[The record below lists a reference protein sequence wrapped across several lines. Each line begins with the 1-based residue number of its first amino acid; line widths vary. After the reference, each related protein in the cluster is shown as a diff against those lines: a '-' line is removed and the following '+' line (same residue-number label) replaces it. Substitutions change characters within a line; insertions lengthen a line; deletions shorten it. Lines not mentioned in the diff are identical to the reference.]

1 MAGRPRLWHHPDFL
15 LFWLGQSVSL
25 VGLQFGALALPLVAI
40 TTLGAGVGQV
50 GILAG
55 LSTLPWLL
63 FGLVVGVGLDRARR
77 KPVLVA
83 AHLLRA
89 ALLLTIPLAA
99 ALGRLTL
106 VHLYAATFLVG
117 TLAVG
122 FETARHAYLPSLV
135 DPDDLAEANSKP
147 AMTDGA
153 RRVAGP
159 GLAGAATQWLGP
171 PAAVAAQ
178 AALLA
183 VAGLCTWRIRR
194 AESAPAPTPDLDVLG
209 ALREGL
215 AYLWRA
221 RRVRALVLSDAT
233 FLFFFAAMQAVLVV
247 FLTRRLGLA
256 PGTIGALFAVGG
268 VGGVLGALVAHQA
281 ARRLPEGR
289 LILLGSALR
298 CGGLMLIPL
307 SLLAGPFAVA
317 VIGAARV
324 VHAFGWTLWQ
334 VYQET
339 ALQRALP
346 ARLRGRVSGGAL
358 VLMRTGESLG
368 GFAGAG
374 LAATL
379 GVSPTLVIAVLGTA
393 LGTAWLLP
401 APRRRGAAATDVRL
415 DTATGRDT

>member
-1 MAGRPRLWHHPDFL
+1 MATRPGLWHHPDFL
-15 LFWLGQSVSL
+15 LFWLGQSLSL

-40 TTLGAGVGQV
+40 ATLGAGAGQI

-63 FGLVVGVGLDRARR
+63 FGPLVGVGLDRTRR

-83 AHLLRA
+83 AHLFRA

-106 VHLYAATFLVG
+106 GHLYVATFLVG

-135 DPDDLAEANSKP
+135 ALDDLAEANSKT
-147 AMTDGA
+147 AITDGA
-153 RRVAGP
+153 TRVAGP
-159 GLAGAATQWLGP
+159 GGAGRATQWLGP
-171 PAAVAAQ
+171 PVAIAAQ
-178 AALLA
+178 AVLLA

-194 AESAPAPTPDLDVLG
+194 PESAPAPTPDRDVLV
-209 ALREGL
+209 ALREGM
-215 AYLWRA
+215 AYLWGA
-221 RRVRALVLSDAT
+221 RRIRALILSDTT

-256 PGTIGALFAVGG
+256 PGAIGALFAVGG
-268 VGGVLGALVAHQA
+268 VGGVLGALVAHRA
-281 ARRLPEGR
+281 ARRLPEER
-289 LILLGSALR
+289 LILIGSLLR
-298 CGGLMLIPL
+298 CGGLALIPL
-307 SLLAGPFAVA
+307 CLLAGPLAVA

-324 VHAFGWTLWQ
+324 IHAFGWTLWQ

-339 ALQRALP
+339 ALQRDLP
-346 ARLRGRVSGGAL
+346 AHLRGRVSGGAL
-358 VLMRTGESLG
+358 FLMRAGETFG

-379 GVSPTLVIAVLGTA
+379 GVTPTLVIAALGTA
-393 LGTAWLLP
+393 LGTTWLLP
-401 APRRRGAAATDVRL
+401 AARRRRGAATDVRL